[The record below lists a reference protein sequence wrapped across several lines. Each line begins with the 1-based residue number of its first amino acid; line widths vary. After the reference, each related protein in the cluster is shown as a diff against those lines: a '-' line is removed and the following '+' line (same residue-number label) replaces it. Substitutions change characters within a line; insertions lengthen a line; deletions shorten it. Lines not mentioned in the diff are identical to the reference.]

1 MKPQNRRERI
11 LDLLRERGTVTVE
24 ELAGSLA
31 MSRETIRRDLT
42 VLSNRGQVR
51 KFHGGATWPHNEG
64 ENLFQER
71 MSENV
76 AAKRAIAH
84 RAAALF
90 APGDALFVDTGS
102 TTVYFAEELTRIAEL
117 RVITNSSM
125 IASIMSGTDNGTRV
139 YLLGGEFNGENYET
153 FGAMATA
160 MIRQFRARHAVLTV
174 AALNAEAG
182 IMDHDTEEAQVAR
195 AIVDQAITLTVLADA
210 SKFERTA
217 LFEVAPWSS
226 VARLVVDQPPTG
238 GLARQLETAG
248 VEVIVA

>member
-1 MKPQNRRERI
+1 MKPEIRRERI
-11 LDLLRERGTVTVE
+11 LDSLRESGRVTVE
-24 ELAGSLA
+24 ALADDLSV
-31 MSRETIRRDLT
+31 SRETIRRDLT
-42 VLSNRGQVR
+42 SLSNRGLLR
-51 KFHGGATWPHNEG
+51 KFHGGATWTHNDTEDP
-64 ENLFQER
+64 FQER

-76 AAKRAIAH
+76 TAKRAIAR

-90 APGDALFVDTGS
+90 SPGDALFVDTGS

-117 RVITNSSM
+117 RVVTNSSL
-125 IASIMSGTDNGTRV
+125 IASTLSGTDNGTRV
-139 YLLGGEFNGENYET
+139 YLLGGEFNGDNQET

-195 AIVDQAITLTVLADA
+195 AIVDQAKTLTVLADS
-210 SKFERTA
+210 SKFDRTA
-217 LFEVAPWSS
+217 LFEVAPWTAVS
-226 VARLVVDQPPTG
+226 RLVVDQAPAG
-238 GLARQLETAG
+238 QLARQLEVAG